1 VLSSAKYSSLSKYS
15 LISLFFFE
23 TTNAIRNVTSNFTPT
38 FVAVYIN
45 ALSDSILVTG
55 ASYFSFESLWPSL
68 RWQERE
74 FSDMLGVF
82 IANKR
87 DRRSLFL
94 PSLLG
99 LSPLRRATPTSGFF
113 EITSSPSLGLC
124 ARRLTSA

>member
-1 VLSSAKYSSLSKYS
+1 MLIVAKSLINGESFSITAAGKDSRLLFANSRISPHVLSSAKYSSLSKYS

-68 RWQERE
+68 R
-74 FSDMLGVF
+74 
-82 IANKR
+82 
-87 DRRSLFL
+87 
-94 PSLLG
+94 
-99 LSPLRRATPTSGFF
+99 
-113 EITSSPSLGLC
+113 
-124 ARRLTSA
+124 